1 MTNDSNTKNY
11 SANNPRDITKS
22 FGGSR
27 AVKDRSLQGL
37 TWFAMGLSVFW
48 LILIFRFILVNGA
61 SSVSLELIRSNYWSE
76 NIMLG
81 YSEEGQASTFEEP
94 EDLPETSY
102 WSTNFGFAIEDAFSP
117 QHKPLLRFTHIDEN
131 SPIATGR
138 ITTAGPMQGELRPP
152 STDSSINNLI
162 FFDAEGTEV
171 NVGTMFG
178 HKADELTTLLDEEA
192 VSLKQMYFQTAG
204 GGIRGSLIATLQLIG
219 ITLLIAIPLGVM
231 AAIFLHELAPKRKWV
246 DWLRSSIEMLA
257 GVPSVIFGL
266 MGMTLLYPITQAF
279 GVTGPSIL
287 LGSLTTSV
295 LLLPTV
301 IRQTEE
307 ALKTVPDGLRMASL
321 ALGAT
326 RTQTIARVVLPNALP
341 GIFTSIL
348 LAMSRV
354 IGESAALIYTT
365 GTFINDF
372 PKPTSGGTSLAVQ
385 IWSIMSGEQPNFRLA
400 SAISIVILGMVL
412 VLNVL
417 VKLITWVV
425 RKDK

>member
-1 MTNDSNTKNY
+1 MTNSNNKGTH
-11 SANNPRDITKS
+11 SARNPRDITES

-27 AVKDRSLQGL
+27 AIKDRILQGV
-37 TWFAMGLSVFW
+37 TWFAMGLSVLW
-48 LILIFRFILVNGA
+48 LLLIFRFILVNGA
-61 SSVSLELIRSNYWSE
+61 SSINLELLRSNYWSE

-81 YSEEGQASTFEEP
+81 YSEEGEAGEFAAP
-94 EDLPETSY
+94 ADLPETSH
-102 WSTNFGFAIEDAFSP
+102 WSSKFGFAVEDAFSP
-117 QHKPLLRFTHIDEN
+117 QHKPLLRFTHIHED

-138 ITTAGPMQGELRPP
+138 ITTAGPLQGELRPP
-152 STDSSINNLI
+152 STDASINNLI
-162 FFDAEGTEV
+162 YFNAEGGET

-178 HKADELTTLLDEEA
+178 QSAEEVTSLLDEEA
-192 VSLKQMYFQTAG
+192 VSLKQMYFQTSG

-266 MGMTLLYPITQAF
+266 MGMTLLYPITRAF

-307 ALKTVPDGLRMASL
+307 ALKTVPIDLRMASL

-365 GTFINDF
+365 GTFIQDF
-372 PKPTSGGTSLAVQ
+372 PKPTTGGTSLAVQ
-385 IWSIMSGEQPNFRLA
+385 IWSIMSGEQPNFKLA
-400 SAISIVILGMVL
+400 SAISIVILVMVL

-425 RKDK
+425 RKEK

>member
-1 MTNDSNTKNY
+1 MTNGSNKVSY
-11 SANNPRDITKS
+11 SAKNPRDITKS

-27 AVKDRSLQGL
+27 AVKDRSLQGI
-37 TWFAMGLSVFW
+37 TWFAMALSVFW

-61 SSVSLELIRSNYWSE
+61 SSVSFELLRSNYWSE

-81 YSEEGQASTFEEP
+81 YSEEGEAGDFEAP
-94 EDLPETSY
+94 ADLPETSY
-102 WSTNFGFAIEDAFSP
+102 WSKKFGFAVEDAFSP
-117 QHKPLLRFTHIDEN
+117 QHKPLLRFTHIAED
-131 SPIATGR
+131 SPVATGR

-152 STDSSINNLI
+152 STDSSISNMI
-162 FFDAEGTEV
+162 FFDAEGGET

-178 HKADELTTLLDEEA
+178 QTAEEVTTLLDEEGVA
-192 VSLKQMYFQTAG
+192 LKQMYFQTAG

-287 LGSLTTSV
+287 LGALTTSV

-326 RTQTIARVVLPNALP
+326 RTQTIAKVVLPNALP

-365 GTFINDF
+365 GTFIQDY
-372 PKPTSGGTSLAVQ
+372 PKPTSGGTTLAVQ
-385 IWSIMSGEQPNFRLA
+385 IWSIMSGEQPNFKLA
-400 SAISIVILGMVL
+400 SAISIVILVL
-412 VLNVL
+412 VLALNIL
-417 VKLITWVV
+417 VKVITWAV
-425 RKDK
+425 RKER